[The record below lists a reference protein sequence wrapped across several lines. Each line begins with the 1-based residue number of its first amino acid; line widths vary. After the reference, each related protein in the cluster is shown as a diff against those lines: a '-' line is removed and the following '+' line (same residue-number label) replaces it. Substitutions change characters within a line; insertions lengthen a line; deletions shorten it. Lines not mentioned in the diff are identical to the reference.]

1 MENTISK
8 IKSMCQNHPYSIKIV
23 LIPFGSLKTQIFKV
37 LSDNDIRTFNLEL
50 MTVDELA
57 IDIVSA
63 KIHKDCCITIDST
76 NEADVIREIM
86 VDLNSQNKLK
96 YFNKLEASGGIC
108 DALAKTFHEIKC
120 SKFPEWDKIKIPE
133 KKEDIITLLHQ
144 YNDTLAKRKYM
155 DRADI
160 LLAAT
165 KEAEENKSY
174 RYDNVLVLP
183 GCRFN
188 RAEKDLIEIICTDK
202 SYMTNY
208 FNEKKD
214 KLLKITDCKK
224 QWESIEFFKSYGR
237 YAEAKAIL
245 RYVII
250 NEIPL
255 DKVCIVA
262 VNEGSYMNTF
272 FNLLEKYCEDID
284 IQDFPL
290 TIGGGLPV
298 SQAGPARLLMAIL
311 RWISDGYRAK
321 DFLGLFTAGSIK
333 IEQSEDD
340 IHFGRMSL
348 INIIKSSDLKWQRS
362 TYIPALEK
370 FAENLNTN
378 SSRLYS
384 VNWLISFLKD
394 TLFQYIPEADS
405 TNQIEASVMA
415 NGLKMVLKNI
425 VKITSPIDSLGLK
438 AVIEE
443 LDSILVE
450 KRISSSEFC
459 EIMEKRLK
467 ERRIM
472 AESPHPGK
480 LHLQKYNCA
489 EWVQREYTFLIGCD
503 YDSFP
508 SITAEDPI
516 LLDIERW
523 ESLPKSTD
531 TTNYNMDDVVR
542 FISSVKGK
550 LIASF
555 PYYDTENYRDLY
567 PGFIYSTLTD
577 IANVSLENIPSED
590 MIISDLKNAIDEE
603 DVVILN
609 STKIDTINTA
619 GKEEVKDVVLQG
631 GEGLDVRN
639 KDEMLSASSIIV
651 FLQCGYRYYLQYILK
666 LKQLSDV
673 KTDILGWM
681 SHIQI
686 GNLYHEIFEHFI
698 SEAIKDNEL
707 MKHENKAVKLI
718 LKIAEDTIRRYDN
731 ELPVASRL
739 HTEKQKQEILDNV
752 KMFAEN
758 EVFANDGYVPVSVE
772 YEFGGD
778 EGLRIILPN
787 KEHVVV
793 KGYIDRL
800 DYNKSTDSYR
810 IIDYKTGST
819 FGYDKVEQ
827 EGLNDKKI
835 QPVLYYL
842 ALKSNDNLKTIG
854 VAQYRFVTRKG
865 DYERIDINFD
875 KDSVDTYKN
884 ELEKVL
890 DMMASGKY
898 LPSEDKKLCV
908 YCPYCNMC
916 RYTSTNVYGG

>member
-1 MENTISK
+1 MENTIIK
-8 IKSMCQNHPYSIKIV
+8 IKTMCDNHPYSQKIV
-23 LIPFGSLKTQIFKV
+23 LIPYGSLKTQIYKV

-50 MTVDELA
+50 MTVDKLA
-57 IDIVSA
+57 INIASA
-63 KIHKDCCITIDST
+63 KIHKDCFITIDSR

-86 VDLNSQNKLK
+86 VDMKSQNKLK

-108 DALAKTFHEIKC
+108 DVLAKTFHEIKC
-120 SKFPEWDKIKIPE
+120 SKFPEWDYIKIPE
-133 KKEDIITLLHQ
+133 KKEDIITLLQQ
-144 YNDTLAKRKYM
+144 YNCTLEKKKYI

-174 RYDNVLVLP
+174 SYENVLILP

-188 RAEKDLIEIICTDK
+188 RAEKDLLEKICTDK
-202 SYMTNY
+202 SYLINY
-208 FNEKKD
+208 FNVKED

-224 QWESIEFFKSYGR
+224 KWESIEFFKSYGC

-262 VNEGSYMNTF
+262 VNEASYMNLF
-272 FNLLEKYCEDID
+272 LHLLEKYCEDVD
-284 IQDFPL
+284 VQDVPI
-290 TIGGGLPV
+290 TIGGGIPV

-311 RWISDGYRAK
+311 RWISDGNRAK
-321 DFLGLFTAGSIK
+321 DFVGLFTAGAMR
-333 IEQSEDD
+333 IEQPEED
-340 IHFGRMSL
+340 IHIGRMSL
-348 INIIKSSDLKWQRS
+348 INIIKNSDLKWQRN

-370 FAENLNTN
+370 YAERLNTN

-384 VNWLISFLKD
+384 VNWLISFLKN
-394 TLFQYIPEADS
+394 TLFEYIPESDS
-405 TNQIEASVMA
+405 LNQIDASAMA
-415 NGLKMVLKNI
+415 NGLKMVLKKI
-425 VKITSPIDSLGLK
+425 VRVTSPMDSMGLK

-443 LDSILVE
+443 LDSIIVN
-450 KRISSSEFC
+450 KRISPSEFC

-480 LHLQKYNCA
+480 LHLQQYNCA

-508 SITAEDPI
+508 STTAEDPI
-516 LLDIERW
+516 LLDSERW

-531 TTNYNMDDVVR
+531 TTNYNMDDMVR
-542 FISSVKGK
+542 FISSVKGR
-550 LIASF
+550 LIVSF

-567 PGFIYSTLTD
+567 PGLIYSTLSD

-590 MIISDLKNAIDEE
+590 MIISDYKNAIDEE
-603 DVVILN
+603 DVVILD
-609 STKIDTINTA
+609 STKIDATKTIGT
-619 GKEEVKDVVLQG
+619 EEVKDVVLQG
-631 GEGLDVRN
+631 GDGLDVRN
-639 KDEMLSASSIIV
+639 KDEMLSASSIQV
-651 FLQCGYRYYLQYILK
+651 FLQCRYRYYLQYIVK
-666 LKQLSDV
+666 LKQFSDV

-681 SHIQI
+681 SHLQI
-686 GNLYHEIFEHFI
+686 GNLYHEIFEQFI

-707 MKHENKAVKLI
+707 IKHEDNAVKLI
-718 LKIAEDTIRRYDN
+718 LKIAEDTINRYEN

-758 EVFANDGYVPVSVE
+758 EVLANDGYVPVSVE
-772 YEFGGD
+772 YEFGGA

-787 KEHVVV
+787 KGHVV
-793 KGYIDRL
+793 KGFIDRL

-819 FGYDKVEQ
+819 YGYDIVEL

-842 ALKSNDNLKTIG
+842 ALKSNDALKK
-854 VAQYRFVTRKG
+854 RFR
-865 DYERIDINFD
+865 
-875 KDSVDTYKN
+875 
-884 ELEKVL
+884 
-890 DMMASGKY
+890 
-898 LPSEDKKLCV
+898 
-908 YCPYCNMC
+908 
-916 RYTSTNVYGG
+916 